1 MLKYFI
7 RNSKTWLH
15 LITPVKPNVL
25 YTNYKFNM
33 ITNPVFKTIFRTTKC
48 NIKQAVME
56 VKKNPKLG
64 TR

>member
-7 RNSKTWLH
+7 LNSKTWLH
-15 LITPVKPNVL
+15 LIRPVKRNIL
-25 YTNYKFNM
+25 CTNNKFSM
-33 ITNPVFKTIFRTTKC
+33 ITSPVFKTIICTTKC

-56 VKKNPKLG
+56 VKTNPKLV